1 MLYTSSESRN
11 SEKSA
16 SEGLLLTPE
25 ITTSVQEGKLVGY
38 QCLDCGIKAIE
49 VQAYCTKCGSPKL
62 RIARLESRGKVLAY
76 TIQAVSPKEFKSD
89 APYAWSVIELDGGV
103 RISGWIASIKSP
115 YDLPIGQRVQLIQSE
130 KSGMV
135 FEKILE

>member
-1 MLYTSSESRN
+1 MLYTSSEGHN

-16 SEGLLLTPE
+16 TEGLLLTPE
-25 ITTSVQEGKLVGY
+25 ITKSVQEGKLVGY

-49 VQAYCTKCGSPKL
+49 VQAYCTKCGSSKL
-62 RIARLESRGKVLAY
+62 RIADLESRGKVLAF
-76 TIQAVSPKEFKSD
+76 TIQAVSPKEFKND
-89 APYAWSVIELDGGV
+89 APYAWSIIELDGGV
-103 RISGWIASIKSP
+103 RISGRIASIRSP
-115 YDLPIGQRVQLIQSE
+115 HDLPIGQRVGLIKSE

>member
-1 MLYTSSESRN
+1 MLYTSSQGHN

-16 SEGLLLTPE
+16 REGLLLTPE
-25 ITTSVQEGKLVGY
+25 IIKSVQEGKLVGY
-38 QCLDCGIKAIE
+38 QCLDCSAKAIE
-49 VQAYCTKCGSPKL
+49 VQAYCAKCGSSKL
-62 RIARLESRGKVLAY
+62 RIVKLESRGSVLAY
-76 TIQAVSPKEFKSD
+76 TIQTVSPKEFKND

-115 YDLPIGQRVQLIQSE
+115 DDLHIGQRVRLIQSE

-135 FEKILE
+135 FEKMHE